1 MGDVWKKFGSLLGKD
16 KQGKLQETFE
26 APAGGHDGELWETV
40 CAERAAFYADQ
51 LGPLP
56 ADILRIGHMLGV
68 WPGGGLYVIPAE
80 KIEHDAWAYISFGLS
95 NADMPTNVQLSH
107 ASVQHDEQDRL
118 AQASGTL
125 TARPRAKLPA
135 GVAGYG
141 YELMVLARE
150 QAEWPLW
157 ILQWAA
163 EAEMLND
170 AGLLGRVD
178 KYDGLTVENIRVGHN
193 DRVHLLIAKASEPLP
208 TAAKLS
214 NGAMTLLIATVITED
229 EMKWSQEHGRE
240 ALLDRLIAKGV
251 GQFSVRGRPSVF
263 SASADNPASL
273 GFGRRAVDFSGVTSF
288 EKAEVLAAQGH
299 LEKIYLF
306 PLEFGGQDI
315 RPNLCFVPAGFRRA
329 KAEADDK
336 VLRLIQEGRVS
347 QYRASPEYKGN
358 SFVPARIVITASNDD
373 GTGLF
378 SSTIEVW

>member
-1 MGDVWKKFGSLLGKD
+1 MVDVWKKFGSLLGKE
-16 KQGKLQETFE
+16 KQEKAAEPIE
-26 APAGGHDGELWETV
+26 APSGGRDTALWEKV
-40 CAERAAFYADQ
+40 CAERAAFYTNQ
-51 LGPLP
+51 IGPLP
-56 ADILRIGHMLGV
+56 ADMLRIGHMWGV

-80 KIEHDAWAYISFGLS
+80 KIEHGAWAYCSFGFS
-95 NADMPTNVQLSH
+95 NADMPATLQLSN
-107 ASVQHDEQDRL
+107 ASVQHDEHDRL
-118 AQASGTL
+118 AQTSGTL
-125 TARPRAKLPA
+125 TSKSKAAVPA

-141 YELMVLARE
+141 YELMVLTRE

-163 EAEMLND
+163 EAELLHD

-178 KYDGLTVENIRVGHN
+178 KYDGLTVENIRVGKH

-208 TAAKLS
+208 TSAQLA
-214 NGAMTLLIATVITED
+214 NGKMECLIATVITDD
-229 EMKWSQEHGRE
+229 EMKWSLEHGRE
-240 ALLDRLIAKGV
+240 ALLDRLIAKGI

-263 SASADNPASL
+263 DASADHPASI
-273 GFGRRAVDFSGVTSF
+273 GFARRAVDFSGVTSF
-288 EKAEVLAAQGH
+288 EKAEALAAQGH

-306 PLEFGGQDI
+306 PLEFGGQDV

-347 QYRASPEYKGN
+347 QYCASPEYKGN

-373 GTGLF
+373 GAGLF
-378 SSTIEVW
+378 SSTLEVW